1 MYSWLSTNVGNIT
14 KKINPET
21 IRKSDDNYNQSEY
34 FYGSPHDHHDI
45 CCRGHVYGVT
55 HIDTETILK
64 QENPFSH
71 FIAGVA
77 AGIAEWFVGHPLDTV
92 RVRIMAQPTGGVPSA
107 SMGTMSQLAVAF
119 RSWEGMTA
127 LYRGSTSELM
137 ASALGGSLLFGVNNI
152 LRKLLAVGPHEEGVS
167 SGLLLAAAGTGIFD
181 STVYKPLEI
190 IKLRQQVS
198 TTNASFIASTRELL
212 AEDGIRGM
220 YRGLLPTVI
229 REGIGSAAFFA
240 AYELSKAELCKL
252 AGVHRKD
259 ASGNIILLS
268 GGIAGFTYVMVAHP
282 FETAAVLIQL
292 DSYKKPKYLGLVDV
306 FKQVTHKAGFFGLYR
321 GVSPTLARAFPAYA
335 ASFYGYEWALKAM
348 DPNLNKKKGWDD
360 LHPNILI
367 SNSKNN

>member
-1 MYSWLSTNVGNIT
+1 
-14 KKINPET
+14 
-21 IRKSDDNYNQSEY
+21 
-34 FYGSPHDHHDI
+34 
-45 CCRGHVYGVT
+45 
-55 HIDTETILK
+55 
-64 QENPFSH
+64 
-71 FIAGVA
+71 
-77 AGIAEWFVGHPLDTV
+77 
-92 RVRIMAQPTGGVPSA
+92 MAQPTGGVPSA

-268 GGIAGFTYVMVAHP
+268 GGIAGF
-282 FETAAVLIQL
+282 
-292 DSYKKPKYLGLVDV
+292 
-306 FKQVTHKAGFFGLYR
+306 
-321 GVSPTLARAFPAYA
+321 
-335 ASFYGYEWALKAM
+335 
-348 DPNLNKKKGWDD
+348 
-360 LHPNILI
+360 
-367 SNSKNN
+367 